1 MINCIL
7 KINGGIIINQN
18 VINSKMNLYI
28 EIALAINRDMFE
40 SKYIP
45 YKIYQITE
53 DALLKKV
60 KDAKINKK
68 N

>member
-1 MINCIL
+1 
-7 KINGGIIINQN
+7 
-18 VINSKMNLYI
+18 MNLYI

-68 N
+68 D

>member
-1 MINCIL
+1 
-7 KINGGIIINQN
+7 
-18 VINSKMNLYI
+18 MNLYI

-60 KDAKINKK
+60 KDTKINKNK
-68 N
+68 KIHNYQKKQNMLNFF